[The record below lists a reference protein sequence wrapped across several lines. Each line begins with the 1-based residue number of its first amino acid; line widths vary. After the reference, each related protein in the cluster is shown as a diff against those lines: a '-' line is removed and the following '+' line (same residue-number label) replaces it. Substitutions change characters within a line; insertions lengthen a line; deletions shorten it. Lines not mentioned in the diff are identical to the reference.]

1 MADPLYPLFSV
12 FAFLGFILSLIPLP
26 WHLQAWNSGTCYFML
41 WSALACLNLFVNS
54 VVWHGNALN
63 PSPIWCE
70 ISIRILMGSSVGLP
84 AASLCINRRLYH
96 IANVQAVSISAS
108 EKRRQILIDTMIS
121 VLFPMVYIALQYVV
135 QGHRFDVL
143 EDFGCKPA
151 LYNTLP
157 TYFISYMW
165 PILIGLI
172 SAVYCFLSL
181 RCFIRRRVQFN
192 QFLASNKSISAGRYF
207 RLMALAT
214 TEILFTIPLASF
226 VIYLNTV
233 SSPIGP
239 WISWED
245 THFAFSR
252 MEQIPGVLWRM
263 NPKVVLALELTRW
276 ASPFCAFVFF
286 GFFGFADEAQRHYKM
301 AFWAVLKPFGVKP
314 ASAKRAP
321 AHFVSIGEYDG
332 GVFAGVPT
340 SSATLPSFA
349 NDPDYELDFLF
360 DAERASGYNA
370 RGWCIIS

>member
-1 MADPLYPLFSV
+1 
-12 FAFLGFILSLIPLP
+12 
-26 WHLQAWNSGTCYFML
+26 
-41 WSALACLNLFVNS
+41 
-54 VVWHGNALN
+54 
-63 PSPIWCE
+63 
-70 ISIRILMGSSVGLP
+70 
-84 AASLCINRRLYH
+84 
-96 IANVQAVSISAS
+96 
-108 EKRRQILIDTMIS
+108 
-121 VLFPMVYIALQYVV
+121 
-135 QGHRFDVL
+135 
-143 EDFGCKPA
+143 
-151 LYNTLP
+151 
-157 TYFISYMW
+157 
-165 PILIGLI
+165 
-172 SAVYCFLSL
+172 
-181 RCFIRRRVQFN
+181 
-192 QFLASNKSISAGRYF
+192 
-207 RLMALAT
+207 MALAT